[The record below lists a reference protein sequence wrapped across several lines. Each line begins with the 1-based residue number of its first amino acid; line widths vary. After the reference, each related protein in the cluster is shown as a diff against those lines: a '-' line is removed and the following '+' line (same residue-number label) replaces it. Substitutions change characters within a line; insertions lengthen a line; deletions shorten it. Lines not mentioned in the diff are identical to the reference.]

1 MKTHFV
7 RLRHWLPCAA
17 TVESA
22 SIEPL
27 KNTPLFLSGNR
38 AASGVSRPSRWS
50 GLIEPLKNTPLF
62 LSGKRAAS
70 RVSRPSR
77 WSGLIEPLKNA
88 PLFLKR
94 GEGLGE
100 EKNLFPRE
108 KKLSCSLAYTFTLIE
123 LLVVIAII
131 AILAALLLPT
141 LQSARDRGRS
151 TNCIN
156 NIRQITTA
164 NLLYSEAQ
172 NGFLVPYATDMMGA
186 NRHRWC
192 GTTSTS
198 SNSGNAEYDPTESP
212 LASYIG
218 GSGKISQCNTLKDPP
233 LSFEKNCGG
242 YGYNV
247 LVGTLLPGEY
257 SNEAYSAGFMLKRIK
272 RTSQKIM
279 FADSAIMVDANGNWS
294 SSPSHHGYSSALEAP
309 GGSWQMNPTM
319 HFRHNRHSAT
329 SFCDGHAELLPMLS
343 SAYGDEQY
351 LLGFPCEND
360 DENREK
366 YFDPRY

>member
-1 MKTHFV
+1 MAYFTFLGHRPTMPDSGGKQQQPH
-7 RLRHWLPCAA
+7 
-17 TVESA
+17 S
-22 SIEPL
+22 
-27 KNTPLFLSGNR
+27 TPLFL
-38 AASGVSRPSRWS
+38 
-50 GLIEPLKNTPLF
+50 
-62 LSGKRAAS
+62 
-70 RVSRPSR
+70 
-77 WSGLIEPLKNA
+77 
-88 PLFLKR
+88 
-94 GEGLGE
+94 
-100 EKNLFPRE
+100 
-108 KKLSCSLAYTFTLIE
+108 KKHGGAHTFTLIE

-131 AILAALLLPT
+131 AILAAVLLPAVT
-141 LQSARDRGRS
+141 KARDRGRS
-151 TNCIN
+151 TNCLN

-172 NGFLVPYATDMMGA
+172 NGFLVPYATDMMHA

-192 GTTSTS
+192 GTSSAS
-198 SNSGNAEYDPTESP
+198 SNSGNAEYDPTASP
-212 LASYIG
+212 LAVYIG
-218 GSGKISQCNTLKDPP
+218 GSGKISQCNALKDPP

-247 LVGTLLPGEY
+247 LVGTLHPGEY

-294 SSPSHHGYSSALEAP
+294 SSPSHHGYSSAIEAP
-309 GGSWQMNPTM
+309 GGSWLMNPTM
-319 HFRHNRHSAT
+319 HFRHSRRSAT